1 MQTWPVRFRR
11 LRLPTSGL
19 FITFFAVAAGLA
31 ASAPTATTSA
41 ERDGQMGR
49 CAALDVEGVEAAQ
62 IWYLSDGLRI
72 AGFIIRPK
80 AQSSPLPVL
89 IYNRG
94 GNRRFSAITEST
106 LTYLALLTA
115 RGDGFV
121 VLASQYRGGPR
132 SEGVDEFGGADAN
145 DVVNLVGLARALPY
159 VDPERV
165 FMLGVSRGGL
175 MTYRALAET
184 GDVRAAAVIGG
195 VADLRANYR
204 ERPDMRHILDE
215 LVGTSEESF
224 SARSPVEWAER
235 ITTPVIIL
243 HGTADERVDVNHG
256 RTMAARLAEAGRE
269 HKLLIYPGD
278 DHYLSRNR
286 RSAEDSIF
294 AWFSQHDAPAAARGF
309 ETTPICAR
317 IAAVQ
322 PGTPTDD
329 FAAAVLSGDEAAV
342 LGYLSG
348 GADPETAVAFRH
360 PDFARGREVTRN
372 AIVAAAALG
381 HAGTVRILLQGGASI
396 DKRENAF
403 AICSAVAAGHAEV
416 VQVLIEAGVG
426 GSERWCG
433 RGGRLTA
440 LEMAEQTGQSRIVEM
455 LRGAGD

>member
-1 MQTWPVRFRR
+1 
-11 LRLPTSGL
+11 
-19 FITFFAVAAGLA
+19 
-31 ASAPTATTSA
+31 
-41 ERDGQMGR
+41 
-49 CAALDVEGVEAAQ
+49 
-62 IWYLSDGLRI
+62 
-72 AGFIIRPK
+72 
-80 AQSSPLPVL
+80 
-89 IYNRG
+89 
-94 GNRRFSAITEST
+94 
-106 LTYLALLTA
+106 
-115 RGDGFV
+115 
-121 VLASQYRGGPR
+121 
-132 SEGVDEFGGADAN
+132 
-145 DVVNLVGLARALPY
+145 
-159 VDPERV
+159 
-165 FMLGVSRGGL
+165 
-175 MTYRALAET
+175 
-184 GDVRAAAVIGG
+184 
-195 VADLRANYR
+195 
-204 ERPDMRHILDE
+204 
-215 LVGTSEESF
+215 
-224 SARSPVEWAER
+224 
-235 ITTPVIIL
+235 
-243 HGTADERVDVNHG
+243 
-256 RTMAARLAEAGRE
+256 MAARLAEAGRE